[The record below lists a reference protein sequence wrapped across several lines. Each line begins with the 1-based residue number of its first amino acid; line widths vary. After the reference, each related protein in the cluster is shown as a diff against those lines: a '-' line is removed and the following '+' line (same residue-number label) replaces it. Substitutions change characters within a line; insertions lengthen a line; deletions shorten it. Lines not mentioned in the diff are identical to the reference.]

1 MTGRRPRG
9 SRRGHRGFSL
19 VETVVAVAVAGIMA
33 TAVLGGLLFTMTQAR
48 SGRARAESAAWAQA
62 ELDCLRLGGYSF
74 LTVPSTRTLTQTAGY
89 QPCVPPVSD
98 ATVQAMEPQIPAGF
112 DHAQIVAAD
121 VSGMPVR
128 KITIRLFQTPSSA
141 AYTIL
146 STYVA
151 NFVYP

>member
-1 MTGRRPRG
+1 MTPGDVKRKRS
-9 SRRGHRGFSL
+9 SRSQWGFGL
-19 VETVVAVAVAGIMA
+19 IDTVVALALAGVMA
-33 TAVLGGLLFTMTQAR
+33 STVLGGLLFAITQAR

-62 ELDCLRLGGYSF
+62 ELDYLRLEGYSV

-89 QPCVPPVSD
+89 TTFGET
-98 ATVQAMEPQIPAGF
+98 AEPQIPAGF
-112 DHAQIVAAD
+112 DHADIVAQD

-128 KITIRLFQTPSSA
+128 KITIKLYSTPNSTP
-141 AYTIL
+141 YTIL